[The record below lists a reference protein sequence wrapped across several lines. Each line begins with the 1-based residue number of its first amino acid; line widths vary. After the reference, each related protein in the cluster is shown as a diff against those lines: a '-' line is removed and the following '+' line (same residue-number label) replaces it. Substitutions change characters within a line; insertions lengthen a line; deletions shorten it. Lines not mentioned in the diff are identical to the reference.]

1 VSLDNS
7 LLLLF
12 FLLGLIGTF
21 ASDVDLFPFMLGVV
35 AMGLILR
42 PRLMQPDVNDVND
55 LNNAVEQS
63 SAAVLDSNSLSQ
75 SAVSLEPS
83 DERELLAQN
92 QEIQELQTENQQL
105 WTVLDSLPQFI
116 FWKDAQ
122 GRYQGCNQKFAYL
135 VGMEPTEIQHKT
147 DSELPW
153 TRSMITFNSSHD
165 QLAQKENLPTMIE
178 SFPLLEG
185 GMRLLEVYKGP
196 LGNFQGNQTESLGI
210 VGCLTDV
217 TKRNLAEKELEESE
231 LRLRTLADASF
242 EGLFIHY
249 RSKIID
255 VNATFAQILGYQDS
269 EIVNKP
275 TLSLVAPESEAT
287 VRHCLTWATPRL
299 YSVTLINAYGMRIP
313 VEIRSRPIQYQGRS
327 ARVVAVRNISARLA
341 IESARW
347 QAEEKYQRIFEHSG
361 QGIFQTTPQGS
372 YITVNPKFAQ
382 ILGYSSPEEM
392 LSAFS
397 NQVGR
402 TSSPSLYS
410 LEQGDRA
417 HQTHDLPELSTPFY
431 LPQPEKLYVQPQNHP
446 YIGNYPQDTDL
457 KAKDHNSLS
466 SSVSVESEV
475 YRKDGSKI
483 WIYERIRP
491 IYDTMGNVMYYEGTA
506 EDITVRKQTEL
517 ALLSA
522 NAYLNAIIDNLGEG
536 LLVINF
542 NGIIG
547 RINPVL
553 TELLQIS
560 SDQLLDH
567 NYRQVLPAELIT
579 ITDDAMAVS
588 TEVLQAELPLPDD
601 RTGMVVATTINRSK
615 VSSEN
620 YDTGETICIGVVIL
634 IADITAAKELD
645 RMKTGFITNISHELR
660 TPLTS
665 ILGFTRVVEKK
676 LEENIFPHLPNT
688 EVQEPKLKRAVSQ
701 IKQNL
706 QILVSDAQRLTN
718 IINNVLDIADM
729 ESGHAIWE
737 KEPVNMSELLNQ
749 VAKEYQDLMEI
760 KGISLNCAVRDDL
773 PIVLG
778 SRERLR
784 QVFTNLLSNAL
795 KFTPS
800 GSVTLSASFNSTT
813 LHIALKDT
821 GIGIARQNQESIFMK
836 FKQIGDI
843 MTDKPQGT
851 GLGLP
856 LCKEII
862 ARHHGK
868 IWLESALDEGTTF
881 FVELPISN

>member
-1 VSLDNS
+1 MSLDNF

-12 FLLGLIGTF
+12 FLLGLVGTF
-21 ASDVDLFPFMLGVV
+21 TSDVDLFPFMLGVV
-35 AMGLILR
+35 VAGLILR
-42 PRLMQPDVNDVND
+42 PRLTQPNPSHNATTETLGQIPSAG
-55 LNNAVEQS
+55 LNLPPQS
-63 SAAVLDSNSLSQ
+63 SDHKFASDLTVNAPNQALDQ
-75 SAVSLEPS
+75 A
-83 DERELLAQN
+83 N
-92 QEIQELQTENQQL
+92 QIQELHSQNQQL
-105 WTVLDSLPQFI
+105 WAVLHSLPQFI
-116 FWKDAQ
+116 FWKDHQ
-122 GRYQGCNQKFAYL
+122 GRYQGCNQKFADL
-135 VGMEPTEIQHKT
+135 VGMQPTEIQSKT
-147 DSELPW
+147 DDELSW
-153 TRSMITFNSSHD
+153 TRSMITFNHSHD
-165 QLAQKENLPTMIE
+165 QLAHKENLPTMIE

-185 GMRLLEVYKGP
+185 GMRLMEVYKGR
-196 LGNFQGNQTESLGI
+196 LESAQGRPSNLLGI

-255 VNATFAQILGYQDS
+255 VNATFTQILGYQAS
-269 EIVNKP
+269 ELVHKP
-275 TLSLVAPESEAT
+275 TLNLVAPESEAT
-287 VRHCLTWATPRL
+287 VRHCLTWGTPRL
-299 YSVTLINAYGMRIP
+299 YAATLINAYGMRIP
-313 VEIRSRPIQYQGRS
+313 VEMRSRPIQYEGRS

-347 QAEEKYQRIFEHSG
+347 EAEEKYQRIFEHSG

-397 NQVGR
+397 HQVGKSVDGLDHLDYQR
-402 TSSPSLYS
+402 ERNP
-410 LEQGDRA
+410 A
-417 HQTHDLPELSTPFY
+417 IDLPELSTPFY
-431 LPQPEKLYVQPQNHP
+431 LPQPEKLYVYPQNHP
-446 YIGNYPQDTDL
+446 YIGNRERNTNL
-457 KAKDHNSLS
+457 KQKDNHPI
-466 SSVSVESEV
+466 SVESEV

-491 IYDTMGNVMYYEGTA
+491 IYDTMGNVMYYEGTV

-542 NGIIG
+542 NGTVG
-547 RINPVL
+547 RINPML
-553 TELLQIS
+553 TQLLQVRS
-560 SDQLLDH
+560 EQLLEQ
-567 NYRQVLPAELIT
+567 NYRHVLPTEVIAL
-579 ITDDAMAVS
+579 TDEAIALS
-588 TEVLQAELPLPDD
+588 PQVLQAELPLPEH
-601 RTGMVVATTINRSK
+601 RTALAVAATINRSK
-615 VSSEN
+615 VASESN
-620 YDTGETICIGVVIL
+620 DIGETICIGVVIL

-676 LEENIFPHLPNT
+676 LEENVFPHLPNT
-688 EVQEPKLKRAVSQ
+688 EVQEPKLKRAVAQ

-706 QILVSDAQRLTN
+706 HILVSDAQRLTN

-729 ESGHAIWE
+729 ESGRAMWQ
-737 KEPVNMSELLNQ
+737 KEPVNITELLQQ
-749 VAKEYQDLMEI
+749 VVKEYQDLLEI
-760 KGISLNCAVRDDL
+760 KGISLDYHGIDDL
-773 PIVLG
+773 PSVLG
-778 SRERLR
+778 SWERLR
-784 QVFTNLLSNAL
+784 QVFTNLFSNAL
-795 KFTPS
+795 KFTNQ
-800 GSVTLSASFNSTT
+800 GGVTLSASFDAKT
-813 LHIALKDT
+813 LCIALKDT
-821 GIGIARQNQESIFMK
+821 GIGIAPENQESIFTK

-868 IWLESALDEGTTF
+868 IWLESTLDMGTTF
-881 FVELPISN
+881 FVELPINA

>member
-1 VSLDNS
+1 MSLDNF

-12 FLLGLIGTF
+12 FLLGLVGTF

-35 AMGLILR
+35 VTGLILR
-42 PRLMQPDVNDVND
+42 PRFTQSVTD
-55 LNNAVEQS
+55 NAPQQLS
-63 SAAVLDSNSLSQ
+63 GAVIDPNSFPNSLSHPEL
-75 SAVSLEPS
+75 SAHLKQDPA
-83 DERELLAQN
+83 LQIK
-92 QEIQELQTENQQL
+92 QLQTENQQL
-105 WTVLDSLPQFI
+105 WAVLHSLPQFI
-116 FWKDAQ
+116 FWKDHQ
-122 GRYQGCNQKFAYL
+122 GRYQGCNQKFADL
-135 VGMEPTEIQHKT
+135 VGMTPATIQYHT

-153 TRSMITFNSSHD
+153 TRSMITFNYSHD

-185 GMRLLEVYKGP
+185 GMRLMEVYKGRLVAFQDKSPASSASEP
-196 LGNFQGNQTESLGI
+196 LDSQSLGI
-210 VGCLTDV
+210 VGCMTDV

-255 VNATFAQILGYQDS
+255 VNATFAQILGYQDQ
-269 EIVNKP
+269 EIVNRT

-299 YSVTLINAYGMRIP
+299 YAVTLINAYGMRIP

-361 QGIFQTTPQGS
+361 QGIFQTTPQGA
-372 YITVNPKFAQ
+372 YITVNPKLAQ
-382 ILGYSSPEEM
+382 ILGYGSPEEM

-397 NQVGR
+397 SQAGKTTPMATYDQSDAVHM
-402 TSSPSLYS
+402 PP
-410 LEQGDRA
+410 
-417 HQTHDLPELSTPFY
+417 DLVPLSQPFC
-431 LPQPEKLYVQPQNHP
+431 LPQPEKLYVNPQNHP
-446 YIGNYPQDTDL
+446 YIGNQ
-457 KAKDHNSLS
+457 AKEHEPKSKDSGAMS
-466 SSVSVESEV
+466 IESEV

-491 IYDTMGNVMYYEGTA
+491 IYDTMGNVMYYEGTV
-506 EDITVRKQTEL
+506 EDITVRKQTEM

-536 LLVINF
+536 LLAINF
-542 NGIIG
+542 NGTIG
-547 RINPVL
+547 RVNPIL
-553 TELLQIS
+553 TQLLQVS
-560 SDQLLDH
+560 ADQLLH
-567 NYRQVLPAELIT
+567 QNYRHVLPAELIA
-579 ITDDAMAVS
+579 ITDETMGIS
-588 TEVLQAELPLPDD
+588 PEVLQAELPLPDH
-601 RTGMVVATTINRSK
+601 RTGMAVATTINRSK
-615 VSSEN
+615 IASEN
-620 YDTGETICIGVVIL
+620 YHSHDAGETICIGVVIL

-676 LEENIFPHLPNT
+676 LEENVFPHLPNA
-688 EVQEPKLKRAVSQ
+688 EAQEPKLKRAVSQ

-706 QILVSDAQRLTN
+706 HILVSDAQRLTN

-729 ESGHAIWE
+729 ESGRAIWQ
-737 KEPVNMSELLNQ
+737 KEPVNMSELLQQ
-749 VAKEYQDLMEI
+749 VAKEYQDLLEL
-760 KGISLNCAVRDDL
+760 KGIRFHAELPDDL
-773 PIVLG
+773 PLVLG

-800 GSVTLSASFNSTT
+800 GSVTLSASCSGNN
-813 LHIALKDT
+813 LHIALMDT
-821 GIGIARQNQESIFMK
+821 GIGIARENQESIFMK

-862 ARHHGK
+862 ARHRGK
-868 IWLESALDEGTTF
+868 ISLESSLGEGTTF
-881 FVELPISN
+881 FVDLPISD